1 MKLSKK
7 TALWFTAAALALL
20 LMSFTCAASENYGT
34 PIDLYINSNPVD
46 GARLINGTAYIPY
59 RAMILAADSDA
70 TFEWDMTRD
79 TSVATTLGMRIEAPD
94 AEHYIEANG
103 RILYSE
109 LAKNL
114 NLDGTLYVPIR
125 ALSRA
130 LSLNCDWNAAE
141 SAVYLTGTPTAIESG
156 DAFYDS
162 DIVYW
167 LSRIISA
174 ESRGEP
180 FLGQIAVG
188 NVIMNRTEDG
198 SFPDTVYGVIF
209 DRKYGT
215 QFTPAATGSIY
226 NDPTDSAV
234 RAAKVVLEGV
244 EVVDNA
250 LYFCADRVSKGS
262 WMDKNREY
270 IETIGNHVFY
280 Y

>member
-1 MKLSKK
+1 MKLCKK
-7 TALWFTAAALALL
+7 TALWLAAAALTLL

-34 PIDLYINSNPVD
+34 PIDLYINNSHVD
-46 GARLINGTAYIPY
+46 GAELINGTAYVPY
-59 RAMILAADSDA
+59 RTMILAADQNA
-70 TFEWDMTRD
+70 AFEWDGTRD
-79 TSVATTLGMRIEAPD
+79 TSVATTLGMQIEAPVG
-94 AEHYIEANG
+94 EHYIEANA

-130 LSLNCDWNAAE
+130 LSLNCEWNAKE
-141 SAVYLTGTPTAIESG
+141 SAVYLSGTPAALEHG
-156 DAFYDS
+156 DTYYDS

-188 NVIMNRTEDG
+188 NVVMNRTEDG

-215 QFTPAATGSIY
+215 QFSPAANGTIY

-250 LYFCADRVSKGS
+250 LYFCSDRVSKGS